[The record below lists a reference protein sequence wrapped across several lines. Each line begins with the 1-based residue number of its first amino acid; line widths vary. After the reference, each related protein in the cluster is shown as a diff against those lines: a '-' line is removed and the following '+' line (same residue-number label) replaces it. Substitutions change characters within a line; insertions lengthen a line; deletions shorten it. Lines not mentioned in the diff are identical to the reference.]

1 MTATMIF
8 GGGLRMGM
16 MSGAAGLCLLA
27 APAAAQD
34 DEPILM
40 GHLTYHTGPFNAAGD
55 LFDGITNFV
64 VDVVNADPPL
74 GRPIE
79 VLHRDIGTLGEAQ
92 VARRLLDSDG
102 VEILLNPAHNYL
114 SYRDFALDYVAENGR
129 PLMPSVHGG
138 AIDAQYGGVAEEP
151 LFRGS
156 PMDSAQGTAA
166 VVHAHDQ
173 GVESVVILA
182 SEIAGS
188 QLQKDGAVRAAEGL
202 GMEILANID
211 VQAQA
216 PSYRSVIS
224 RIANLDADAVVFFSP
239 GEDGGTFVKNAAEAG
254 HSWTIVG
261 SSDWLLEEFPAT
273 ATMSAIDRHEAVLAA
288 GFTHSDTPAWG
299 EMEQLWNT
307 SKYSNVGEPS
317 NSYALQ
323 YYDLI
328 VLTALA
334 IEAAGSTDPEAWSQ
348 KMYELSD
355 GDGTE
360 VFTYADGIAALR
372 EGKSIDYQG
381 VTGGMEYTDTGVVS
395 GIFGIFEW
403 TDLETLEQV
412 GTVDGATVLELDQ
425 S

>member
-1 MTATMIF
+1 
-8 GGGLRMGM
+8 
-16 MSGAAGLCLLA
+16 
-27 APAAAQD
+27 
-34 DEPILM
+34 M

-114 SYRDFALDYVAENGR
+114 SYRDFALDYVAKNGR

-138 AIDAQYGGVAEEP
+138 AIGAEYGGVAEEP

-166 VVHAHDQ
+166 VVHAHER
-173 GVESVVILA
+173 GARNVVIVA
-182 SEIAGS
+182 SEIAGA
-188 QLQKDGAVRAAEGL
+188 QLQKDGAARAAEGL
-202 GMEILANID
+202 GMEVLADID
-211 VQAQA
+211 FQAQA
-216 PSYRSVIS
+216 PSHRSVIG
-224 RIANLDADAVVFFSP
+224 RIASLDPDAVVFFSP
-239 GEDGGTFVKNAAEAG
+239 GEEWRHLRQERRRGGQLVDHRRLLGLAARG
-254 HSWTIVG
+254 V
-261 SSDWLLEEFPAT
+261 PR
-273 ATMSAIDRHEAVLAA
+273 DRHHERDRAA
-288 GFTHSDTPAWG
+288 RGGPRGGLHPFGHPPHGG
-299 EMEQLWNT
+299 EMERLWRA
-307 SKYSNVGEPS
+307 SEYSDVGEPS

-334 IEAAGSTDPEAWSQ
+334 IEAAGSTDPAAWSQ

-355 GDGTE
+355 GDGEE
-360 VFTYADGIAALR
+360 VFTYAEGLAALR
-372 EGKSIDYQG
+372 EGRAIDYQG

-395 GIFGIFEW
+395 GLFRHLRMDRPG
-403 TDLETLEQV
+403 DARA
-412 GTVDGATVLELDQ
+412 GRHGGRRHGARARPELIGERRRWGLAGPRRR
-425 S
+425 

>member
-1 MTATMIF
+1 MTGYITRTC
-8 GGGLRMGM
+8 LR
-16 MSGAAGLCLLA
+16 AGLMAGTAALGLATPLLA
-27 APAAAQD
+27 QEG
-34 DEPILM
+34 EPILM

-64 VDVVNADPPL
+64 VDVINEDPPL

-114 SYRDFALDYVAENGR
+114 SYRDFALDYVADNAR

-138 AIDAQYGGVAEEP
+138 AIDAQYGGVASEP

-166 VVHAHDQ
+166 VVYAHDQ
-173 GVESVVILA
+173 GAGSVVIVA

-202 GMEILANID
+202 GMEVLADID

-216 PSYRSVIS
+216 PDFRSVIS
-224 RIANLDADAVVFFSP
+224 RIASLNPDAVVFFSP

-254 HSWTIVG
+254 NSWTIIG

-273 ATMSAIDRHEAVLAA
+273 ATMSAIERHKAVLAA
-288 GFTHSDTPAWG
+288 GFTHSDTPAWTQ
-299 EMEQLWNT
+299 METLWNA
-307 SKYSNVGEPS
+307 SQYADVGEPS

-334 IEAAGSTDPEAWSQ
+334 IEAAGSTDPEAWSA

-355 GDGTE
+355 GDGTK
-360 VFTYADGIAALR
+360 VYSYAEGIAALR
-372 EGKSIDYQG
+372 AGQSINYEG
-381 VTGGMEYTDTGVVS
+381 VTGGMEYNETGVVS
-395 GIFGIFEW
+395 GIFGVFEW
-403 TDLETLEQV
+403 TDLNTLKQV
-412 GTVDGATVLELDQ
+412 GTVDGPTVLELDQ
-425 S
+425 E